1 MPWPQIGL
9 WCAGFINILLIGVQG
24 RNLNTG
30 NYLIVGSA
38 SATGISAH
46 LAVASRHPIAAINS
60 YDCRRTCAVSDEI
73 LARSGHRQK
82 TPLRPSSQ
90 LGRPPDG
97 QKPLAPVLP

>member
-38 SATGISAH
+38 SATGISASIW
-46 LAVASRHPIAAINS
+46 LSRHVIH
-60 YDCRRTCAVSDEI
+60 R
-73 LARSGHRQK
+73 GHK
-82 TPLRPSSQ
+82 FL
-90 LGRPPDG
+90 
-97 QKPLAPVLP
+97 